1 MNSVIDTNVVI
12 SGLLWHGPPNQLLK
26 WARDGIVRFF
36 ACEET
41 ITELKRV
48 IEYKRFTKRLSIIG
62 STPDEVFAY
71 FMNLV
76 VFVPSPKFIPEEI
89 IEDPFDNLFLA
100 LASENKAH
108 LIISGDNH
116 LLDLKEYNHIQIV
129 TPAEA
134 RKVIE
139 IEKGRGETEDSRQ

>member
-1 MNSVIDTNVVI
+1 
-12 SGLLWHGPPNQLLK
+12 
-26 WARDGIVRFF
+26 
-36 ACEET
+36 
-41 ITELKRV
+41 
-48 IEYKRFTKRLSIIG
+48 
-62 STPDEVFAY
+62 
-71 FMNLV
+71 MNLV

-116 LLDLKEYNHIQIV
+116 LLDLKECDHIQIV

-134 RKVIE
+134 CKVIE
-139 IEKGRGETEDSRQ
+139 IEKGGVIVKRHVPRTVFITLSI

>member
-1 MNSVIDTNVVI
+1 MNCVIDTNVVM

-26 WARDGIVRFF
+26 WSRDGIMRIF

-41 ITELKRV
+41 IAELKRV
-48 IEYKRFTKRLSIIG
+48 LNYKRFGKRLSTIG

-76 VFVPSPKFIPEEI
+76 VFVPSPKHIPKEI
-89 IEDPFDNLFLA
+89 VEDPFDNLFLA

-116 LLDLKEYNHIQIV
+116 LLNLKEYKHIQIV

-134 RKVIE
+134 CKVVE
-139 IEKGRGETEDSRQ
+139 IKKGSNL

>member
-12 SGLLWHGPPNQLLK
+12 SGLLWDGPPNQLLK
-26 WARDGIVRFF
+26 WARDGIVRVF

-41 ITELKRV
+41 INELKHV
-48 IEYKRFTKRLSIIG
+48 VEYKRFTGRLSIIG

-76 VFVPSPKFIPEEI
+76 VFVPGPKFIPTKI

-116 LLDLKEYNHIQIV
+116 LLDLKEYDHIHIV

-134 RKVIE
+134 CKVIE
-139 IEKGRGETEDSRQ
+139 IEKKGGSYS

>member
-1 MNSVIDTNVVI
+1 MNSVIDTNVAI
-12 SGLLWHGPPNQLLK
+12 SGLLWDGPPNQLLK
-26 WARDGIVRFF
+26 WARYGIVRVL

-41 ITELKRV
+41 ITELKSV
-48 IEYKRFTKRLSIIG
+48 IEHKKFTKRLSIIG
-62 STPDEVFAY
+62 STSDELFAY

-89 IEDPFDNLFLA
+89 IEDTFDNLFLA
-100 LASENKAH
+100 LASDNKAH

-134 RKVIE
+134 CKVIE
-139 IEKGRGETEDSRQ
+139 IEKGWDYS